1 MRSTSSP
8 PPRQDGNVVKKLK
21 PGAPGT
27 LRWLERF
34 GEKLMCVRY
43 RIDEKS
49 SRRYTT
55 VELLV
60 DDRAIPTRNAKPDQ
74 QVFLKVGVS
83 EKTTQQQIK
92 AAGGTWN
99 PETRLWMLP
108 YRKAKAL
115 KLQPRIVKNVD

>member
-1 MRSTSSP
+1 MQSTSSP

-43 RIDEKS
+43 RIDKKT

-60 DDRAIPTRNAKPDQ
+60 EDRAIPTRVAKPDQ
-74 QVFLKVGVS
+74 QVFLRVGIN
-83 EKTTQQQIK
+83 EKSTQQQIK

-99 PETRLWMLP
+99 PTARLWMLP
-108 YRKAKAL
+108 YGKVKAL
-115 KLQPRIVKNVD
+115 KLQQRIVKNVD